1 VLWAGVLLAAFGVP
15 SVFWL
20 GPRNPFG
27 PPKAIVL
34 ALSTA
39 CILLGLALSLD
50 AVVSLASAVRRS
62 SLAWAIGVLVAV
74 GVLATL
80 TAVDVRQAFLGSYPD
95 YRGLVSVI
103 AYAVVGA
110 GAVVLWQREAG
121 ARWLG
126 RSTVVCAYWVCGL
139 GLLDRLAMLPAGLLR
154 VLGDP
159 GRLGSTLGNSSNF
172 GAFLGVLLP
181 LVVWV
186 ALRDDDSSWR
196 IAAWFATGL
205 ASVSLVLTLSRGAW
219 LAAIVA
225 VVLGVGLLVWRGH
238 MLTARTAL
246 IGVAAIVVLVVAL
259 SLTPA
264 VAGRAARLVD
274 AKSPT
279 AVWRFSTWESAAK
292 MSLARPFLGYGP
304 NTFHL
309 AYPAFQAPGQVD
321 GKRGYPIVE
330 AAHNL
335 ELDTSTSF
343 GIPGLLLLAV
353 IGVLAIV
360 VAVRV
365 SAVGGGDGALAIALG
380 VALASAVVSLQFH
393 YVTMDLGPIMA
404 VVLGGLVA
412 LDARVRPAETAA
424 SQATSSASGPVG
436 ARWALA
442 ALGVAYAIVAVG
454 AMGVTAADVAVARAS
469 QLVAAG
475 APWGPVSA
483 QLSRAEALA
492 PWETQI
498 VRARGT
504 VATAAVMRRFD
515 EVAAADGMRAFDRA
529 LAMTPG
535 DAVLAAERANLL
547 LVAGMSS
554 RNKTLLGRAADAF
567 ASAEKMD
574 PNTGV
579 SLAGQGSALLAL
591 GQTAEAT
598 PILERAV
605 ALSPRYKLGW
615 ENLAQAYKRLGR
627 AKEAK
632 HAAWQA
638 GRL

>member
-1 VLWAGVLLAAFGVP
+1 MGAFGVP
-15 SVFWL
+15 SVLWL
-20 GPRNPFG
+20 GLRNPFG
-27 PPKAIVL
+27 PPKAFIL
-34 ALSTA
+34 GLSAA
-39 CILLGLALSLD
+39 CVLLGLALSLD
-50 AVVSLASAVRRS
+50 AVVSLLQTVRRS
-62 SLAWAIGVLVAV
+62 RLAWAIGALVAV
-74 GVLATL
+74 CILATL

-95 YRGLVSVI
+95 YRGLVSVL

-110 GAVVLWQREAG
+110 GAIVLWQQEGG

-126 RSTVVCAYWVCGL
+126 RSMVVCVCWVCGV
-139 GLLDRLAMLPAGLLR
+139 GLLHRLALLPEQLLR

-186 ALRDDDSSWR
+186 ALRDDDGGWR
-196 IAAWFATGL
+196 VAAWAATGL
-205 ASVSLVLTLSRGAW
+205 ASVSLILTLSRGAW

-225 VVLGVGLLVWRGH
+225 VVLGGVLFVWRGH
-238 MLTARTAL
+238 LVTVRTMLIA
-246 IGVAAIVVLVVAL
+246 GAAIVVLVVAL

-264 VAGRAARLVD
+264 VAGRAAKLVD

-279 AVWRFSTWESAAK
+279 AVWRFSTWESAAA
-292 MSLARPFLGYGP
+292 MSLARPFLGFGP

-335 ELDTSTSF
+335 ELDTATSF
-343 GIPGLLLLAV
+343 GIPGLLLLV
-353 IGVLAIV
+353 LVGFLAISA
-360 VAVRV
+360 AVRAT
-365 SAVGGGDGALAIALG
+365 AVGGRDGALGIALG

-393 YVTMDLGPIMA
+393 YVTMDLGPILA
-404 VVLGGLVA
+404 VVLAGLVY
-412 LDARVRPAETAA
+412 LDARIHTAETAPATGPA
-424 SQATSSASGPVG
+424 SEAVAT
-436 ARWALA
+436 RWALVG
-442 ALGVAYAIVAVG
+442 LGVAYAIVAVG
-454 AMGVTAADVAVARAS
+454 ALGVAAADGAAARAS

-475 APWGPVSA
+475 APWEIVSA
-483 QLSRAEALA
+483 QLTQAEALA

-498 VRARGT
+498 TRARGT

-515 EVAAADGMRAFDRA
+515 EVAAADGMRAFDRS
-529 LAMTPG
+529 LAATPG

-547 LVAGMSS
+547 LVAGISS
-554 RNKTLLGRAADAF
+554 RNRTLLARAADAF
-567 ASAEKMD
+567 SSAQRMD

-591 GQTAEAT
+591 GRIAEAT

-615 ENLAQAYKRLGR
+615 ENLGQAYKRLGR
-627 AKEAK
+627 TKEAK